1 MLAGME
7 DRTLEELE
15 DQVGALDAGLAFV
28 ERLDVSTTVVSGA
41 DARSWL
47 HDLVTADVASL
58 EPHETRPSLLL
69 SPTGHIR
76 ASFHVLAVGERELI
90 LAQSNDQPA
99 TIGDLLSAYVLSSD
113 VTVGPSPFRLFS
125 VPGGTV
131 APTWAPVWRPSVLG
145 HGFDLLVAVERDR
158 VDDVREHLGRDGLV
172 QTALEAVEIRRIR
185 DGRARFPVD
194 VDEGSL
200 PSEAG
205 FEPMIDLAKG
215 CFLGQESVAKVR
227 NLGHPP
233 RVVVRRR
240 SADPVGAGEE
250 ILADE
255 SPVGVVTSAAP
266 WDGGVALLARVR
278 WEARDAY
285 LVTAGGVA
293 LHRM

>member
-7 DRTLEELE
+7 GRTLDELE

-28 ERLDVSTTVVSGA
+28 ERLDVSTTVVSGT

-47 HDLVTADVASL
+47 HDLVTTDVASL
-58 EPHETRPSLLL
+58 GPHETRPSLLL

-76 ASFHVLAVGERELI
+76 ASFHVLAAGERELI
-90 LAQSNDQPA
+90 LAQSSDQPA
-99 TIGDLLSAYVLSSD
+99 PIGDLLSAYVLSSD
-113 VTVGPSPFRLFS
+113 VTVRQSPLRLFS
-125 VPGGTV
+125 VPGGAA
-131 APTWAPVWRPSVLG
+131 APIWATVWRPSVLG
-145 HGFDLLVAVERDR
+145 DGFDLLVAGERNR
-158 VDDVREHLGRDGLV
+158 FDDVREQLGRDGLV
-172 QTALEAVEIRRIR
+172 QAALEAVEIRRIR

-200 PSEAG
+200 PGEAG

-227 NLGHPP
+227 NLGHSP
-233 RVVVRRR
+233 RVVVHRR
-240 SADPVGAGEE
+240 SADPVGAGEQ
-250 ILADE
+250 ILADG
-255 SPVGVVTSAAP
+255 SPVGVVTSAAR
-266 WDGGVALLARVR
+266 WDEGVVLLARVR
-278 WEARDAY
+278 WEARDAH